1 MNPTLVRAN
10 DGVFS
15 DQILGARERQEDA
28 VTHRSFND
36 GKSLLVVLA
45 DGMGGHQGG
54 EVASRTSVDAFVSA
68 FFTDYAQIKTPFRLF
83 GSLERANKDLEVIGK
98 KNSELEGMG
107 STLVAAVVSEEGVS
121 WISVG
126 DSLLLRVRGGKVHR
140 LNEDHS
146 MAPLL
151 DDAVKK
157 GKLTSEE
164 AAGHRDRNALRSA
177 VSGAPI
183 DLVDV
188 KDVPE
193 PLRRGDVLILASD
206 GLLTLTEKEI
216 AVLVN
221 AQKSAGARAI
231 VNKLLGAVSDKNKRR
246 QDNTTIAA
254 VLIERSS
261 SSEVRSQKNSSW
273 RLAFSVGAAVISL
286 LVGIGL
292 GSGFLSVAPPA
303 GTLSTVADK
312 VRAFEIPKI
321 SGEVPGS
328 TVPQPVDIPDS
339 TARNEDVSPKTPATE
354 PAEPDS
360 KKRRNES
367 AGKGVSSGS
376 RSNKSE
382 SEKSKPVVEGD
393 LGVPP
398 SLGEGQKA
406 PADVPP
412 TGPVPN
418 PALPQEVSPQK
429 KAEPVETVKKPSGDS
444 VGNGATATPE
454 LKAKEPVPGSPGVPQ
469 IKPPNAVPGNGSLTP
484 GPGPAFPL
492 QSQPEEKKNDKSQ

>member
-1 MNPTLVRAN
+1 
-10 DGVFS
+10 
-15 DQILGARERQEDA
+15 
-28 VTHRSFND
+28 
-36 GKSLLVVLA
+36 
-45 DGMGGHQGG
+45 
-54 EVASRTSVDAFVSA
+54 
-68 FFTDYAQIKTPFRLF
+68 
-83 GSLERANKDLEVIGK
+83 
-98 KNSELEGMG
+98 
-107 STLVAAVVSEEGVS
+107 
-121 WISVG
+121 
-126 DSLLLRVRGGKVHR
+126 VRGGKVHR

-188 KDVPE
+188 TDEPE

-216 AVLVN
+216 AVLVS

-261 SSEVRSQKNSSW
+261 SSEERSRKNSSQ

-292 GSGFLSVAPPA
+292 GSGFLSVAPRS

-321 SGEVPGS
+321 IGEAPGS
-328 TVPQPVDIPDS
+328 TLPQPVDIPDS
-339 TARNEDVSPKTPATE
+339 TTRNEDVSPKAPAAK
-354 PAEPDS
+354 PSEPDS
-360 KKRRNES
+360 KERRNES
-367 AGKGVSSGS
+367 AGKGASPGS

-393 LGVPP
+393 LGVRPP
-398 SLGEGQKA
+398 LGGGEKVRADEPPAGAA
-406 PADVPP
+406 PK
-412 TGPVPN
+412 
-418 PALPQEVSPQK
+418 PAPPQEGSSQK
-429 KAEPVETVKKPSGDS
+429 NEEAVETVKRPSGDPVVNS
-444 VGNGATATPE
+444 AKAPEE
-454 LKAKEPVPGSPGVPQ
+454 LKASELVPGVPGVPQ
-469 IKPPNAVPGNGSLTP
+469 IKPQNAALGNGNLTP
-484 GPGPAFPL
+484 GSGPALPS
-492 QSQPEEKKNDKSQ
+492 QSQREEKANDKKD